1 MWTFRDFKISD
12 NFQEELI
19 RWLYEITED
28 DETYYD
34 FRLVF
39 QPSSSIVEGRKLR
52 RISFIQ
58 RLAKHQYNMLLEEG
72 KPSDE
77 VQICVSDF
85 DEVTYNRIEKRNRW
99 LGYEPDTDLYSDEE
113 NLEITKDGRLIPKQ

>member
-1 MWTFRDFKISD
+1 MFEFRDFKISD

-34 FRLVF
+34 FRVVF

-58 RLAKHQYNMLLEEG
+58 RLAKCQRNMTLG
-72 KPSDE
+72 DGRPSDE
-77 VQICVSDF
+77 VQICVYDF
-85 DEVTYNRIEKRNRW
+85 DEVTYRRIEKRKRW
-99 LGYEPDTDLYSDEE
+99 LGYEPDSGLYSDEE
-113 NLEITKDGRLIPKQ
+113 NLEITKDGRLIPK